1 MSRWGGLGMYWL
13 QEGEK
18 YWRFSNRLWLRT
30 IELRSDD
37 NWSDFLLTF
46 LSCVRGSASLTESC
60 QPNLLWKLQQEP
72 KIQNTI
78 CSELW
83 ALSAATPYSDNCQ
96 SGAALII
103 SCSAVINTLGSS
115 PLPPQ
120 VMSCPI
126 CVYLLTNEFFVSR
139 VVTVLKVTAAHNM
152 SSDTANPGQHQHKH
166 SISFSFQTQKLDHW
180 LLKQLELYQEYLG
193 RQPGSWVANT
203 SPETLT
209 RQLAC

>member
-115 PLPPQ
+115 PSPLKWCPAQSVFTCSLMSSLCHVDQHQ
-120 VMSCPI
+120 VK
-126 CVYLLTNEFFVSR
+126 VSQ
-139 VVTVLKVTAAHNM
+139 TAHN
-152 SSDTANPGQHQHKH
+152 HIK
-166 SISFSFQTQKLDHW
+166 
-180 LLKQLELYQEYLG
+180 LYQLSYSITIKSHLIC
-193 RQPGSWVANT
+193 
-203 SPETLT
+203 L
-209 RQLAC
+209 LL